1 MSGSLLP
8 TDLSE
13 PLAALRRSLAVEVT
27 ELSILLHGDA
37 SPTVEVR
44 SAAHASVHRLAGGLG
59 FFGLRDEGELARMID
74 ESFSTD
80 SGLWPLNEL
89 LVLIRSIEQLLQP

>member
-1 MSGSLLP
+1 MSGSLSS
-8 TDLSE
+8 TDLGD
-13 PLAALRRSLAVEVT
+13 PLAALRRSLAIEAT
-27 ELSILLHGDA
+27 ELSILLHGDT

-44 SAAHASVHRLAGGLG
+44 VAIHASVHRLAGGLG

-74 ESFSTD
+74 ESLSTD

-89 LVLIRSIEQLLQP
+89 LALIRSIERLLQP